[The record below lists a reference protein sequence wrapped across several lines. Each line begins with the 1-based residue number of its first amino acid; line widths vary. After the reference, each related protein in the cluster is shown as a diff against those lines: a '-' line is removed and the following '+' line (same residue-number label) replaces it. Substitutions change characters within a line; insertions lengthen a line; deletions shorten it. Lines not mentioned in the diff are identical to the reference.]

1 MSIFDKDI
9 RHPIEQLYDECKDV
23 CKFIIPSNMAHYRAD
38 KISIMDD
45 VVRELNYRGLYGK
58 QYPFNKDNLNKICR
72 VECSIDEYT
81 RLIPRYRV
89 WFYYNSSY
97 KQSSFGDFRMLQSYL
112 CDFVVGINGIIEE
125 HIC

>member
-9 RHPIEQLYDECKDV
+9 RLPIDHLYDECKDV
-23 CKFIIPSNMAHYRAD
+23 CKFIVPTNMMHYRAD
-38 KISIMDD
+38 KSFMKAD
-45 VVRELNYRGLYGK
+45 VVRELKYRGLYGK

-72 VECSIDEYT
+72 VECSIDRYT

-97 KQSSFGDFRMLQSYL
+97 EASNFGDLHMMQSYL
-112 CDFVVGINGIIEE
+112 CDFVVGINGIIDE
-125 HIC
+125 HI